1 MTSHVGINIGAV
13 TVKVVSLR
21 DEVRTSRI
29 RPHHGRVRA
38 VLTEL
43 LAEPEFLHADF
54 FGVSGLLGHIFEVT
68 AIQRALPEVAGDF
81 DAVVSLGGES
91 FLVYLIAD
99 GQIRDVLSHNK
110 CAAGTGE
117 FFVQQIGRMGLGMEE
132 AIRRSIGGKVVPMA
146 ARCSVHCKSDITHK
160 LNRNEATPEDAL
172 HTLHDIMAGKVS
184 ALLEKAQR
192 PLKRILLIGG
202 LTRNAAML
210 AACRGK
216 QPAAELVVIPESPWF
231 EAWGTALLT
240 RDQPHHRTPKL
251 SAIASLQHL
260 APLNHYND
268 QVRVLPPPPPQP
280 CPDGPL
286 VLGVDVGST
295 TTKALLL
302 DPATRAIV
310 ATEYVRTNADPV
322 AATRRCLRSLATQV
336 GDRPIGLVG
345 STGSAREL
353 AGAYLGTN
361 HMYNEISAHA
371 AGAHEMEPGVDTIF
385 EIGGQDS
392 KYIHLVNGVPI
403 QYAMNNAC
411 SAGTGSFLEESA
423 HGDLGIDVRQI
434 ADLALQAPAPA
445 PLKATCAAFINS
457 DIRVAQQEG
466 HSQQNILAGL
476 VYAIAANYLNRVK
489 GSRPVGNKVF
499 FQGGVALN
507 RAVGNAFAASLRRPV
522 VIPPHP
528 ELLGALG
535 VALLALEREGTVS
548 ENGRRLLSLASPE
561 LTLASRFTCGACTM
575 HCSID
580 RFQVAG
586 RRFPF
591 GGRCTLYENVWKRT
605 ERAAR
610 PPDLV
615 DQRTRLLFKARPD
628 ADGNNGLR
636 LGIPKALTTHSLYPL
651 YAGFFEALGMP
662 VVLSGIDPQGER
674 RSNAGF
680 CFPAQMAHGAVMDL
694 ENRGVD
700 RVFLPHVSHLHPP
713 SVSRNGYLC
722 PITQACPYYMVKA
735 FPSIQFLSPVLD
747 FSRGYEAC
755 PSMVEMAVNELHIP
769 RERARAA
776 WDLAVKSQNET
787 ETALRELGE
796 RALQQALAEGKA
808 AILLTGHSYTAFW
821 AEASQSVS
829 RKLSGMG
836 VLTIPADCL
845 PPARDGPTSW
855 HFANQILNAT
865 ALARRHPN
873 LFLLCVSNFSC
884 TLDAFTQSA
893 IASEMGSKP
902 YLILEMDAHTADA
915 GVQTR
920 LEAFLDVV
928 HNHQAVLPTRVC
940 DPFVPCRL
948 SVDGRVIRASG
959 EVVPITDPRVRI
971 YFPSFSPSHS
981 QAIALATRWL
991 GMHPGEVP
999 PLDRTQ
1005 LARGLQHTSGGE
1017 CLPLPICIGQLLQ
1030 VHENQAPGEI
1040 AGFFMVRGGAPCVV
1054 DCYTDYFDRFIREN
1068 RFPDLFL
1075 VNPCAE
1081 NSYLGFDQAF
1091 LARHLAP
1098 ALLVADL
1105 LVEMEQVVRVVGA
1118 PGSMQ
1123 SLRTE
1128 WTNLLRSSQTLDQFQ
1143 AALPGFVDRLAA
1155 LPRRL
1160 DPRDV
1165 PRVVVTGDFFTRF
1178 NSFFM
1183 EGVPDLYARHGII
1196 LKPVDLTDLMLY
1208 SSYYHVAESA
1218 NGWGLRPGRLAFAK
1232 ACMRIGHPDGK
1243 LYLQRWAAFMAK
1255 RWSEGT
1261 YRRLFQKTGLL
1272 VTSSTDAS
1280 APYARAS
1287 EHISPTIYSEI
1298 TPTVGKGM
1306 QAAAEGYS
1314 GVILI
1319 GPFNCLPYRI
1329 SEAILRPFSIEFGM
1343 PLLTCESD
1351 GAAVTPSFLRQVE
1364 VHIRQVLEHH
1374 ARNGARPPLSRSLLD
1389 RSETKQSR

>member
-54 FGVSGLLGHIFEVT
+54 FGVSGLLGHIFEVA

-361 HMYNEISAHA
+361 HVYNEISAHA

-476 VYAIAANYLNRVK
+476 VYAIAA
-489 GSRPVGNKVF
+489 
-499 FQGGVALN
+499 
-507 RAVGNAFAASLRRPV
+507 
-522 VIPPHP
+522 
-528 ELLGALG
+528 
-535 VALLALEREGTVS
+535 
-548 ENGRRLLSLASPE
+548 
-561 LTLASRFTCGACTM
+561 
-575 HCSID
+575 
-580 RFQVAG
+580 
-586 RRFPF
+586 
-591 GGRCTLYENVWKRT
+591 
-605 ERAAR
+605 
-610 PPDLV
+610 
-615 DQRTRLLFKARPD
+615 RPD
-628 ADGNNGLR
+628 APGNNGLR

-700 RVFLPHVSHLHPP
+700 RVFLPHVSHLRPP

-755 PSMVEMAVNELHIP
+755 PAMVEMAVNELHIP

-796 RALQQALAEGKA
+796 RALQQALAEGKP

-1081 NSYLGFDQAF
+1081 NSYLGFDQAV

-1105 LVEMEQVVRVVGA
+1105 LVEMDQVVRVVGA

-1280 APYARAS
+1280 APYERAS
-1287 EHISPTIYSEI
+1287 QHISPTIYSEI

-1306 QAAAEGYS
+1306 EAAAEGYS

-1329 SEAILRPFSIEFGM
+1329 SEAILRPFSIECGM